1 MSTSF
6 KKEKILVLTSSF
18 PRWEND
24 NHIGGGQF
32 IINLSKGFLSAF
44 EVFVLAP
51 HFRGAKIK
59 EKLYGFNIRRFKQNP
74 FKNANL
80 SYNGSG
86 ILPALKKNKF
96 LYFLIPFYL
105 ISQLSA
111 VKKIVAKEKIK
122 ILHAHWILPQC
133 FVAVFYKKLFNR
145 KIKILATIN
154 GSDFWGFNNVLGN
167 SLKKLILKNVDC
179 ITVPNI
185 DVKKGIEKMG
195 IKDHVHVLPMGI
207 DTNFFNKDKK
217 ELSLKKE
224 LNINGPFLLFVGAL
238 VENKG
243 IKYLFQSMV
252 KIVQT
257 YPKAVLVVVGKG
269 YLEEELK
276 LFAKENSLE
285 NNVRFIEKYI
295 PDDDLPKYFATSD
308 IFILPTLSEG
318 FPIAF
323 MEAISSNTYTIV
335 SDIPVF
341 KSLLE
346 KHEISN
352 LVRVKNSEDIYEKT
366 IEILKNFSELKAIKT
381 KARSYVVANH
391 DWKIIQKNYL
401 SLLLKLSVD
410 NHA

>member
-1 MSTSF
+1 MAASLQ
-6 KKEKILVLTSSF
+6 KEKILVLTSSF
-18 PRWEND
+18 PRWKND
-24 NHIGGGQF
+24 NHVGGGQF
-32 IINLSKGFLSAF
+32 IVKLSKGFLNDL
-44 EVFVLAP
+44 EVYVLAP
-51 HFRGAKIK
+51 HFHGAKM
-59 EKLYGFNIRRFKQNP
+59 EEQLYGFNVRRFRQNP

-80 SYNGSG
+80 SYSGSG

-96 LYFLIPFYL
+96 LYLLIPFYL
-105 ISQLSA
+105 ISQLFA
-111 VKKIVAKEKIK
+111 LKKTVAKEKIK
-122 ILHAHWILPQC
+122 LLHAHWIFPQGL
-133 FVAVFYKKLFNR
+133 VAVIYKKLFNR

-167 SLKKLILKNVDC
+167 SLKTFVLKNVDY

-185 DVKKGIEKMG
+185 DVKNGIEKMG
-195 IKDHVHVLPMGI
+195 IKDHVHVLPMGV
-207 DTNFFNKDKK
+207 DTSFFNKDKK
-217 ELSLKKE
+217 DLSLKKD

-257 YPKAVLVVVGKG
+257 HPKAVLVVVGKG
-269 YLEEELK
+269 YLEKELK
-276 LFAKENSLE
+276 LFTKEKKLE
-285 NNVRFIEKYI
+285 NNIRFIKKYI
-295 PDDDLPKYFATSD
+295 PDEDLPKYFSTSD

-341 KSLLE
+341 KSLL
-346 KHEISN
+346 KVHKISS
-352 LVRVKNSEDIYEKT
+352 LVRAKNSEDIYEKT
-366 IEILKNFSELKAIKT
+366 VEILENFSELKAIKT
-381 KARSYVVANH
+381 KARDYVVTNH

-401 SLLLKLSVD
+401 SLLLKLTED